1 MDGVVWGWGEDV
13 YVVKLDGA
21 GNVQW
26 TRTIGGGEDDEG
38 HSIVRTVDGG
48 YAVAGWTLSFGAGVA
63 DVYVVKL
70 DGAGNVEWTRTIG
83 GGGDDEGY
91 SIVQTVD
98 GGYAVAGWT
107 ASFGA
112 GDWDVYVVKLDG
124 NGNVNL
130 GGCGS
135 ASSGGE

>member
-1 MDGVVWGWGEDV
+1 MDV

-21 GNVQW
+21 GNVEW
-26 TRTIGGGEDDEG
+26 TRTIGGPKDDVG
-38 HSIVRTVDGG
+38 VSIVQTGDGG
-48 YAVAGWTLSFGAGVA
+48 YAVAGCTWSFGAGRW

-83 GGGDDEGY
+83 GGNWDEGH

-107 ASFGA
+107 YSFGA
-112 GDWDVYVVKLDG
+112 G
-124 NGNVNL
+124 
-130 GGCGS
+130 GGMCM
-135 ASSGGE
+135 